1 MSVFKKLAG
10 ETIIYGVS
18 NILPRILHY
27 VIFTFYLTY
36 KFSEQS
42 DYGIYLDLY
51 AYAAMLLIVYRL
63 GMETS
68 FFRFATGENANLEK
82 SYTAASQSIL
92 ITSVF
97 FTVLFIIFAP
107 QVAGLLKYPDKVEY
121 VYWFAMIIAL
131 DALSAIPFARFRIE
145 RRPIRFASL
154 KVFNT
159 LFTIVLVVFFLDI
172 CPYLVKNGWQ
182 DILSFYDPA
191 KKLDYVFMSNL
202 IASVAVILLLL
213 PQIIKIKLNFDWS
226 FLRSMILYGLP
237 MALVGAAG
245 VFNQSFSIPIIKY
258 ILGDDITQNLA
269 AAGVYGAAAK
279 LALIMN
285 LFTVAYTY
293 AAEPFFFSSS
303 TRADSK
309 ELYAASARFFA
320 LFGSIFFL
328 FILLY
333 QDIIVFVLGPNFR
346 SETQVLPILLMSYIF
361 LGLYYN
367 VAIWYKI
374 KDKTKI
380 GALISIGGAI
390 ITLTINFIFIPT
402 VGVVTAAW
410 ASFVCYAFMMITGY
424 LLGQKYFPVPYNLL
438 KIGYYMGFALA
449 IFGLNL
455 FLRRFVNGLPLILAI
470 NTLLF
475 LGYAVMIYTTERKW
489 LRSIITLK

>member
-10 ETIIYGVS
+10 ETVIYGIS

-68 FFRFATGENANLEK
+68 FFRFATGEKANLEK
-82 SYTAASQSIL
+82 SYSASSQTIL

-97 FTVLFIIFAP
+97 FTILFIIFAP
-107 QVAGLLKYPDKVEY
+107 QVADMLRYPDKVEY
-121 VYWFAMIIAL
+121 VYWFAVIIAL

-145 RRPIRFASL
+145 RRPVRFASL

-159 LFTIVLVVFFLDI
+159 LFTIVLVVFFLDV
-172 CPYLVKNGWQ
+172 CPYLIDHGWQ
-182 DILSFYDPA
+182 DVFRFYDPA

-202 IASVAVILLLL
+202 IASAAVIILLI
-213 PQIIKIKLNFDWS
+213 PQIMKIKLEFDWS
-226 FLRSMILYGLP
+226 FLKKMILYGLP

-258 ILGDDITQNLA
+258 ILGDNITQNLA

-293 AAEPFFFSSS
+293 AAEPFFFTSS
-303 TRADSK
+303 TRSDSR
-309 ELYAASARFFA
+309 ELYASSARLFA
-320 LFGSIFFL
+320 MFGSVFFL

-346 SETQVLPILLMSYIF
+346 SETHVLPILLMSYIF

-374 KDKTKI
+374 KDRTNI
-380 GALISIGGAI
+380 GALISVGGAI
-390 ITLTINFIFIPT
+390 ITIAINFIFIPIA
-402 VGVVTAAW
+402 GVVTAAW
-410 ASFVCYAFMMITGY
+410 ASFVCYAFMMMAGY
-424 LLGQKYFPVPYNLL
+424 LIGQKYFPVPYNLM
-438 KIGYYMGFALA
+438 KIGYYIGFAL
-449 IFGLNL
+449 IIYVTNL
-455 FLRRFVNGLPLILAI
+455 YLRRFTDGLPVILSVNSA
-470 NTLLF
+470 LF
-475 LGYAVMIYTTERKW
+475 LIYLLMIYITEKKW
-489 LRSIITLK
+489 LIGVIRLK

>member
-10 ETIIYGVS
+10 ETIIYGIS

-36 KFSEQS
+36 KFSEQA

-82 SYTAASQSIL
+82 SYSAASQSIL

-97 FTVLFIIFAP
+97 FTALFIIFAP
-107 QVAGLLKYPDKVEY
+107 QVADLLKYPDKVEY
-121 VYWFAMIIAL
+121 VYWFAVIIAL

-159 LFTIVLVVFFLDI
+159 LFTIILVVFFLDI
-172 CPYLVKNGWQ
+172 CPYLIAHGWEN
-182 DILSFYDPA
+182 ILGFYDPS

-202 IASVAVILLLL
+202 IASVAVMLLLI
-213 PQIIKIKLNFDWS
+213 PQLMKIKLTLDWI
-226 FLRSMILYGLP
+226 FLNKMVIYGLP

-303 TRADSK
+303 TRSDSRQ
-309 ELYAASARFFA
+309 LYAASARLFA
-320 LFGSIFFL
+320 LFGSLFFL

-374 KDKTKI
+374 KDKTNI
-380 GALISIGGAI
+380 GALISVGGAV
-390 ITLTINFIFIPT
+390 ITIAINFIFIPIA
-402 VGVVTAAW
+402 GVVSAAW
-410 ASFVCYAFMMITGY
+410 ASFVCYAFMMLAGY
-424 LLGQKYFPVPYNLL
+424 LLGQKYFPVPYNLG
-438 KIGYYMGFALA
+438 KIAYYLGFALL
-449 IFGLNL
+449 IFGINL
-455 FLRRFVNGLPLILAI
+455 LIRQFISGIYPILAI
-470 NTLLF
+470 NSLLF
-475 LGYAVMIYTTERKW
+475 AGFVVTLYLTENKY
-489 LRSIITLK
+489 LRSIIKLK

>member
-27 VIFTFYLTY
+27 VVFTFYLTY

-82 SYTAASQSIL
+82 SYSAASHSI
-92 ITSVF
+92 IFTSLL
-97 FTVLFIIFAP
+97 FTAIFILFAP
-107 QVAGLLKYPDKVEY
+107 QVAVLLKYPDKVEY
-121 VYWFAMIIAL
+121 VYWFAVIIAL

-145 RRPIRFASL
+145 RRPIRFASI

-159 LFTIVLVVFFLDI
+159 LFTILLVVFFLDL
-172 CPYLVKNGWQ
+172 CPYLIDNGWEKV
-182 DILSFYDPA
+182 LSFYDPS

-202 IASVAVILLLL
+202 IASVGVMLLLL
-213 PQIIKIKLNFDWS
+213 PQIMKIRFNFDWA
-226 FLRSMILYGLP
+226 FLKSMVLYGLP
-237 MALVGAAG
+237 MVLVGAAG

-258 ILGDDITQNLA
+258 ILGDNITENLA

-303 TRADSK
+303 TRSDSR
-309 ELYAASARFFA
+309 ELYASSARFFA

-374 KDKTKI
+374 KDKTNI
-380 GALISIGGAI
+380 GALISIGGAV
-390 ITLTINFIFIPT
+390 ITLAITIIFIPIA
-402 VGVVTAAW
+402 GVVSAAW
-410 ASFVCYAFMMITGY
+410 ASFFCYAFMLLIGY

-449 IFGLNL
+449 IFGINL
-455 FLRRFVNGLPLILAI
+455 FLRLYVSGLPYTLTI
-470 NTLLF
+470 NTFLF
-475 LGYAVMIYTTERKW
+475 LTYAILIYSTEKQW
-489 LRSIITLK
+489 LRSIIHLK